1 MGYGMRRLSLLLA
14 FTLAGCDVFKDAFSA
29 RADVVARAND
39 QTLTVAGLAGLVGSG
54 TQVPLDP
61 VALGRVANVWVD
73 YALFAQALAAGQDL
87 RDSATVAAAMW
98 PLVSQLKLERFHTRL
113 VAQHA
118 DLSGTRVDSAYR
130 AGEARLFQ
138 HILFQVPP
146 SAAPAMDA
154 QKRRQAE
161 QVLPQAKAA
170 GVQFAQLARR
180 YSDDPGS
187 KVQGGALGV
196 TERGQFVPAFDSA
209 AWQLAP
215 GGVSGLVKSPFGYH
229 IIRRPPL
236 TEVRDSFRV
245 GLADRLSFRFD
256 SLYRDSLATKR
267 RIEPVG
273 RAPGLVRA
281 AAQDLDD
288 ARSSRRVIVDYRGGA
303 FRVRDLVRW
312 LDALDPRVVQGLPS
326 ATDDQI
332 TQFLKLLVQRQL
344 LLEQADSAG
353 IALATDDWATMRVQH
368 DSALALLGSVL
379 NLNAQTLRDSA
390 ATPAAG
396 AGFAQR
402 RVQDYLDRVVRGRA
416 RFYPIPP
423 FLGATLRARG
433 AWSLDQAGIRRALE
447 QAKEMR
453 AGSDSLTPQGAPRMR
468 PAPGPAPVDT
478 SRRPPSASPPPSP
491 R

>member
-1 MGYGMRRLSLLLA
+1 MRRLSLVLLA
-14 FTLAGCDVFKDAFSA
+14 FTLAGCDVLKDAFSA
-29 RADVVARAND
+29 RAEIVARAND
-39 QTLTVAGLAGLVGSG
+39 QTLTVEGLATLVGSG

-61 VALGRVANVWVD
+61 IALGRVANVWVD

-98 PLVSQLKLERFHTRL
+98 PLVSQLKLERFHTTL
-113 VAQHA
+113 VARQA
-118 DLSGTRVDSAYR
+118 DLSGTAVDSAYR

-146 SAAPAMDA
+146 SAAPAVDA

-161 QVLPQAKAA
+161 QVLPQAKTA
-170 GVQFAQLARR
+170 GAQFSQLARR
-180 YSDDPGS
+180 YSEDPGS

-196 TERGQFVPAFDSA
+196 SERGQFVAAFEDA
-209 AWQLAP
+209 AWQLPP

-236 TEVRDSFRV
+236 TEVRDSFRA
-245 GLADRLSFRFD
+245 GLEDRLSFRLD
-256 SLYRDSLATKR
+256 SLYRDSLATR
-267 RIEPVG
+267 RHIDPVG
-273 RAPGLVRA
+273 RAPALVRA
-281 AAQDLDD
+281 AAQDLDE
-288 ARSSRRVIVDYRGGA
+288 ARSSSRVIVDYRGGT

-353 IALATDDWATMRVQH
+353 IGLTTDDWTMMRVQQ
-368 DSALALLGSVL
+368 DSALALLSSVL
-379 NLNAQTLRDSA
+379 NLSAQTLRDSA
-390 ATPAAG
+390 ATPVARAG
-396 AGFAQR
+396 LAQS
-402 RVQDYLDRVVRGRA
+402 RVQDYLERVVRGRA

-433 AWSLDQAGIRRALE
+433 TWSVDQAGIRRALE
-447 QAKEMR
+447 QAKELR
-453 AGSDSLTPQGAPRMR
+453 AGSDSLTAQGAPRMR

-478 SRRPPSASPPPSP
+478 TSRRPPAP